1 MGVKVINLDNNDFDT
16 LAVCA
21 LRYCQGRRTYMP
33 DMVREIIR
41 PHLKELQDRTLCV
54 LENDCAFQSQVG
66 LFGDEKIDKPG
77 WIQWRNEIE
86 AEIRRR
92 QAEQ

>member
-1 MGVKVINLDNNDFDT
+1 MIKLGNNDFDT

-33 DMVREIIR
+33 DMVREIIG
-41 PHLKELQDRTLCV
+41 PHLKELQDRTLRV

-66 LFGDEKIDKPG
+66 LFGDEKPG

-86 AEIRRR
+86 AEIHRREKK
-92 QAEQ
+92 A